1 MSETFEMAPAKIN
14 LFLEV
19 LKKRDD
25 GYHEIESVMTAIPLF
40 DTVQISENGKSTV
53 TLDCRFYDSPYFSK
67 LEGIKTEDNIAF
79 LAAKRYYGK
88 ALKKGVTLPGVDIVI
103 EKRIPVCAGLAGGSS
118 DAAAVLRAL
127 DRLFQGPLSKA
138 ELLSL
143 AAELGADVPFCFEG
157 GTALCRGI
165 GDVMTP
171 IKTEYVPSGLLTLE
185 KKEKLSTKVAYGAVD
200 SLKNREIKSADRMV
214 SSLEKGDTDAVFSEL
229 YNIFDAACGYGGTAK
244 KILLLCGAGGAVLS
258 GSGPSVVGLFT
269 SRVARER
276 AKQMLTENGYPVF
289 EF

>member
-1 MSETFEMAPAKIN
+1 MSEVFEMAPAKIN

-19 LKKRDD
+19 IGKRND

-40 DTVQISENGKSTV
+40 DTVQVSENGKNTV
-53 TLDCRFYDSPYFSK
+53 TLDCRFERSPYFSK
-67 LEGIKTEDNIAF
+67 LKGVKEENNIAY
-79 LAAKRYYGK
+79 LAAKRYYGE
-88 ALKKGVTLPGVDIVI
+88 ALKKGLSLPGVDIVI

-127 DRLFQGPLSKA
+127 DGLFQSPLSKT
-138 ELLSL
+138 ELLSI

-165 GDVMTP
+165 GEVMTP
-171 IKTEYVPSGLLTLE
+171 IETEFVPSGLLTLE
-185 KKEKLSTKVAYGAVD
+185 KKEKLSTKAAYGAVD
-200 SLKNREIKSADRMV
+200 GLEKREIKSADRMV
-214 SSLEKGDTDAVFSEL
+214 SSLEKGDTDTVFSEL
-229 YNIFDAACGYGGTAK
+229 YNVFEDACDYGSRAK
-244 KILLLCGAGGAVLS
+244 ELLLSAGADGSVLS
-258 GSGPSVVGLFT
+258 GAGPSVVGLFT
-269 SRVARER
+269 SKTARER